1 MAIYTNGVFP
11 AGGEGGHGGG
21 IIKIAQT
28 NWTGT
33 AYYDP
38 SNNVFSDESDI
49 SNLDCSIT
57 PELSSNKILV
67 IYRLNIS
74 IGGTTGGS
82 RLKRKIGSGSFS
94 EICLGDA
101 NNNRSRVTS
110 TVSVHQG
117 EWRNNDIVHFLD
129 SPNTTAAI
137 TYRIGFN
144 THDGRNFSINRSM
157 TDSDSSLFDNA
168 RSTSSVT
175 LMEISS

>member
-1 MAIYTNGVFP
+1 MGLFTNSIFP
-11 AGGEGGHGGG
+11 AGGEGGAGGG
-21 IIKIAQT
+21 IIKITQT
-28 NWTGT
+28 NWRGT

-38 SNNVFSDESDI
+38 SNNIFSDETDI
-49 SNLDCSIT
+49 TNLDCSLT
-57 PELSSNKILV
+57 PETNSNKILV

-82 RLKRKIGSGSFS
+82 RLKRKIGSGSYS
-94 EICLGDA
+94 EICLG
-101 NNNRSRVTS
+101 NSSNNRSRVTS

-117 EWRNNDIVHFLD
+117 EWRNNEIVHFLD
-129 SPNTTAAI
+129 SPNTTSAC

-144 THDGRNFSINRSM
+144 THDGRAFSINRSM

-168 RSTSSVT
+168 RSTSSLT

>member
-11 AGGEGGHGGG
+11 AGGELSDGGG

-33 AYYDP
+33 AYLDP
-38 SNNVFSDESDI
+38 NNSPDTDESDI
-49 SNLDCSIT
+49 SNLDCNIT

-67 IYRLNIS
+67 IYRINIS

-82 RLKRKIGSGSFS
+82 RLKRKIGSGSYS
-94 EICLGDA
+94 EICLGDSSG
-101 NNNRSRVTS
+101 NRSRTTS

-117 EWRNNDIVHFLD
+117 EWRNNEIVHFLD
-129 SPNTTAAI
+129 SPNSTSTCH
-137 TYRIGFN
+137 YRISFQ
-144 THDGRNFSINRSM
+144 THDGRAFSINRSM
-157 TDSDSSLFDNA
+157 TDSNGTLLDDA
-168 RSTSSVT
+168 RSTSSLT

>member
-1 MAIYTNGVFP
+1 MGLFTNTIFP
-11 AGGEGGHGGG
+11 AAGEGGAGGG

-28 NWTGT
+28 NWTGA

-38 SNNVFSDESDI
+38 GNSPDTDESDI
-49 SNLDCSIT
+49 TNLDCSIT
-57 PELSSNKILV
+57 PETNSNKILV

-82 RLKRKIGSGSFS
+82 RLKRKIGSGSYS

-101 NNNRSRVTS
+101 NGNRSRTTS

-117 EWRNNDIVHFLD
+117 EWRNNEIVHFLD
-129 SPNTTAAI
+129 SPNTTSTC

-144 THDGRNFSINRSM
+144 THDGRVFTINRCI
-157 TDSDSSLFDNA
+157 SDGNSSLLDNA
-168 RSTSSVT
+168 RSTSSLT